1 MIEKLIQTTLEPVI
15 EAEKRLRQRRVR
27 ITMLS
32 IGAVALGVFVFLASR
47 YNWWSPATIYGVL
60 GGLFVITLI
69 ALYRVKKNTI
79 DARDIARRIEENHPD
94 LRSALLAAMDQKPG
108 PDGELSYLQ
117 KRLLGE
123 VSEHATKNRWVRQVS
138 GKKLSWALAGQLA
151 ALAAFF
157 VMAQLL
163 IESTPESDP
172 FDQPLTGTTDPET
185 PETPAFSVNV
195 TPGNVEIER
204 GSRLVVEAD
213 FFEQAP
219 ALAMLEITPKDKPE
233 TGRRI
238 PMQRGLD
245 DTVFSALIPEVNAD
259 SDYRITFADSASAA
273 YEITTF
279 EYPVLLQA
287 DAHITPPA
295 YLKEENETIIDTM
308 KITVME
314 GSKVDWS
321 LTVNKPV
328 EAAELFS
335 EEGDSIELKPS
346 AGDPT
351 TLTASINP
359 TETTRY
365 RVHLVDSDSRANVRP
380 PWIKVNVTRNLP
392 PKLKFTFPGQDFK
405 VTSLQELPLEGEVWD
420 DVGVKRAGLTFQ
432 INGEDTERILTEEEL
447 EGKRSHPLL
456 SQVDLE
462 NIKKLE
468 PRQLIAYH
476 FWAEDL
482 DRNGEL
488 RRTTSDQF
496 FAEVRFFEDIM
507 REGQPQKGESG
518 EPNQSQEALKLQK
531 EVVNATWKL
540 MRDHDFKK
548 PFATLKSD
556 IAVVRDSQLV
566 VHSTVEENLQKV
578 EDAKLRQILTEAQ
591 EIMMKNV
598 EQIAM
603 VFTKEDGEMLDGS
616 HALALEAMAKLIEAS
631 EREQTVSL
639 AKNQGKGKGSPQ
651 ERELMNLE
659 LEQKEL
665 KYEEESKAEQATQ
678 SAEQK
683 ENLEVLTRLKE
694 LARRQEAIAEKI
706 KELEKELQDANEEE
720 KAEIERQLKR
730 LQEEQK
736 ELLRELDDL
745 GERMDSEQN
754 RPNMTEAKEEL
765 DKTRENVQDAAG
777 KLEEGKLADAA
788 NAATRAQEQL
798 EEMKEEFRERTS
810 RRFSKEME
818 AVRNAARN
826 LDNEQRNISEAL
838 DELVEKSDT
847 ESRTDDT
854 QQERGDLAQKMNEQE
869 QALGDLLEELKKL
882 SEQSEVSEPLLSD
895 ALYESVREANTSG
908 AQESLNEAK
917 QYTFYNRAEQAKPAA
932 EAAARGI
939 EALKRSVEAAA
950 EKVLGNEADALRMA
964 RSELDDL
971 IQQTENEK
979 KRLAGEQKATEGQG
993 QEPGSEEDRDEGAGG
1008 KPGEVAG
1015 SDGEKGK
1022 EKGKG
1027 PGAGEKPGE
1036 GSGEGEEKELAN
1048 AGKGKGKGQKGKGPG
1063 EREGQSEQG
1072 QAGDSTGSGQGQGE
1086 SQQGQAGDPTGSGQ
1100 GEKPGQQ
1107 GSGGKGGSPQ
1117 ARESLAEASGTSGGR
1132 EGGGV
1137 DGNDKGHRPAPAPKG
1152 LFFNQKSEEKA
1163 PGPITG
1169 EDYGDWA
1176 DRLSRIEEMLPQADL
1191 RNNLAQVQDDARA
1204 MRIDFRRDNAAPEAA
1219 TIQKKI
1225 TNPLLELRQRISEEL
1240 AKMNR
1245 ENPIAPIDRD
1255 AVPSEF
1261 RDLVRRYYEELGAGK

>member
-15 EAEKRLRQRRVR
+15 EAEKRLKERRVR
-27 ITMLS
+27 IVMLS
-32 IGAVALGVFVFLASR
+32 VGAVALGIFTLLASL
-47 YNWWSPATIYGVL
+47 YNWWSLPTIFGVL
-60 GGLFVITLI
+60 GGLFVITLV
-69 ALYRVKKNTI
+69 ALYRVKKNTLN
-79 DARDIARRIEENHPD
+79 ARQIARKIEENHPD

-123 VSEHATKNRWVRQVS
+123 VSEHATANQWVKKVS
-138 GKKLSWALAGQLA
+138 GKKLGWALAGQLA
-151 ALAAFF
+151 ALAVFF

-163 IESTPESDP
+163 IENTPESDP
-172 FDQPLTGTTDPET
+172 FDPITGTTDPET
-185 PETPAFSVNV
+185 PEAPAFSVNV
-195 TPGNVEIER
+195 TPGSVEIER

-245 DTVFSALIPEVNAD
+245 DTVFSALIPDVSAD
-259 SDYRITFADSASAA
+259 SDYRITFADSASST

-279 EYPVLLQA
+279 EFPVLEQA
-287 DAHITPPA
+287 NAYITPPA
-295 YLKEENETIIDTM
+295 YLNEEDETVTDTM

-321 LTVNKPV
+321 LKVNKPLV
-328 EAAELFS
+328 AAELFS
-335 EEGDSIELKPS
+335 E
-346 AGDPT
+346 AGDAIALIASADDPT
-351 TLTASINP
+351 ILTATMTP
-359 TETTRY
+359 TETTKY
-365 RVHLVDSDSRANVRP
+365 RVHLVDKDSRSNVRP

-405 VTSLQELPLEGEVWD
+405 TTSLQELPIEGEVWD

-432 INGEDTERILTEEEL
+432 INGEDTERILTEQEL
-447 EGKRSHPLL
+447 AGRETHPLT
-456 SQVDLE
+456 SRIDLE
-462 NIKKLE
+462 NIKLE
-468 PRQLIAYH
+468 PRQLIAYY

-482 DRNGEL
+482 DGNGEL

-496 FAEVRFFEDIM
+496 FAEVRFFENIM
-507 REGQPQKGESG
+507 REGQPQKGKG

-540 MRDHDFKK
+540 MRDHDLKQ
-548 PFATLKSD
+548 PFAILSSD

-578 EDAKLRQILTEAQ
+578 EDAKLREVLIEAQ
-591 EIMMKNV
+591 ELMMKNV

-603 VFTKEDGEMLDGS
+603 IFSKEDGGMLSES
-616 HALALEAMAKLIEAS
+616 HAIALKAMAKLIEAS

-639 AKNQGKGKGSPQ
+639 SNENEGEGSPK
-651 ERELMNLE
+651 EKELMNLE
-659 LEQKEL
+659 LEQREL

-683 ENLEVLTRLKE
+683 ENIEVLTRLKE

-730 LQEEQK
+730 LQEEQE

-754 RPNMTEAKEEL
+754 RPNMTEEKEEL
-765 DKTRENVQDAAG
+765 EKTRENVQEASE

-818 AVRNAARN
+818 AVRNAARE
-826 LDNEQRNISEAL
+826 LDTEQRSISEELDKLVEQSDDNTRSDDNQQERGELAQRMSRQERAL
-838 DELVEKSDT
+838 DEL
-847 ESRTDDT
+847 
-854 QQERGDLAQKMNEQE
+854 
-869 QALGDLLEELKKL
+869 LEEMKQL

-895 ALYESVREANTSG
+895 ALYESVREATTSG
-908 AQESLNEAK
+908 AQESLQEAR
-917 QYTFYNRAEQAKPAA
+917 QYTYYDRAEQAKPAA
-932 EAAARGI
+932 ASATRGI
-939 EALKRSVEAAA
+939 EDLKKAVESAA

-971 IQQTENEK
+971 IQQTEDEK
-979 KRLAGEQKATEGQG
+979 KRLAEEKAGKSGESEPAGAKGDKEKDKDKEKGAGELASSEGEEGEGKEPGQG
-993 QEPGSEEDRDEGAGG
+993 EGE
-1008 KPGEVAG
+1008 KPGQGSGEGEELAEAG
-1015 SDGEKGK
+1015 KGK
-1022 EKGKG
+1022 GEKGKG
-1027 PGAGEKPGE
+1027 PG
-1036 GSGEGEEKELAN
+1036 
-1048 AGKGKGKGQKGKGPG
+1048 
-1063 EREGQSEQG
+1063 EGQSEEG
-1072 QAGDSTGSGQGQGE
+1072 QAGEPTGSGQGQGE
-1086 SQQGQAGDPTGSGQ
+1086 SQQGQAGNPTGSGQ
-1100 GEKPGQQ
+1100 GEQPGE
-1107 GSGGKGGSPQ
+1107 SGKSGKGGSQ
-1117 ARESLAEASGTSGGR
+1117 QGSESLAEASGRSGGG
-1132 EGGGV
+1132 EAGGV
-1137 DGNDKGHRPAPAPKG
+1137 DGSDKGHRPGVPAKG

-1191 RNNLAQVQDDARA
+1191 RNNLSQVQDDARA

-1219 TIQKKI
+1219 TIQNRI
-1225 TNPLLELRQRISEEL
+1225 TDPLIELRQRITEEL
-1240 AKMNR
+1240 AKLNR

>member
-15 EAEKRLRQRRVR
+15 EAEKRLKQRRVR
-27 ITMLS
+27 IVMLS
-32 IGAVALGVFVFLASR
+32 IGAVALGIFTLLASR
-47 YNWWSPATIYGVL
+47 YNWWSLPTIFGVL
-60 GGLFVITLI
+60 GSLFAITLI
-69 ALYRVKKNTI
+69 ALYRVKKNTLN
-79 DARDIARRIEENHPD
+79 ARQIARKIEENHPD

-123 VSEHATKNRWVRQVS
+123 VSEHATANQWVKKVS
-138 GKKLSWALAGQLA
+138 GKKLGWALVGQLA

-163 IESTPESDP
+163 IENTPENDP
-172 FDQPLTGTTDPET
+172 FDPIAGTTGPET
-185 PETPAFSVNV
+185 PETPEFSVNV
-195 TPGNVEIER
+195 TPGSIEIER

-245 DTVFSALIPEVNAD
+245 DTVFSALIPEVSAD
-259 SDYRITFADSASAA
+259 SNYQITFADSASAT

-279 EYPVLLQA
+279 EYPVLEQA

-295 YLKEENETIIDTM
+295 YLNEEAETVTDTM

-321 LTVNKPV
+321 LRVNKPV

-335 EEGDSIELKPS
+335 EEGDSIELRAS
-346 AGDPT
+346 ADDPT
-351 TLTASINP
+351 LLTATMTP
-359 TETTRY
+359 TDTTKY
-365 RVHLVDSDSRANVRP
+365 RVHLVDKDSRANVRP

-405 VTSLQELPLEGEVWD
+405 VTSLQEFPIEGEVWD

-432 INGEDTERILTEEEL
+432 INGEDTDRVLTDEEL
-447 EGKRSHPLL
+447 PGKKNHPLA

-462 NIKKLE
+462 TIKKLE

-482 DRNGEL
+482 DHNGEL

-507 REGQPQKGESG
+507 REGQPQSG
-518 EPNQSQEALKLQK
+518 EPGQNSQTLEALKLQK

-540 MRDHDFKK
+540 MRDHDYKK
-548 PFATLKSD
+548 PFSVLKSD

-566 VHSTVEENLQKV
+566 VHSTVGENLQEV
-578 EDAKLRQILTEAQ
+578 DDPKLREILTAAQ
-591 EIMMKNV
+591 DIMMENV
-598 EQIAM
+598 KKIAM
-603 VFTKEDGEMLDGS
+603 IFTKEDGGMLSES
-616 HALALEAMAKLIEAS
+616 HVIALRALAKLTEAS
-631 EREQTVSL
+631 NREIEVSTSRG
-639 AKNQGKGKGSPQ
+639 QGNGEKQ
-651 ERELMNLE
+651 EQQIMNLE

-683 ENLEVLTRLKE
+683 ENIEVLTRLKE

-730 LQEEQK
+730 LQEEQE

-745 GERMDSEQN
+745 GERMESEQN
-754 RPNMTEAKEEL
+754 RPNMTEEKEEL
-765 DKTRENVQDAAG
+765 DKTRENVQEASE

-818 AVRNAARN
+818 AVRNAARE
-826 LDNEQRNISEAL
+826 LDTEQRSISEEL
-838 DELVEKSDT
+838 DELVEQSDDNT
-847 ESRTDDT
+847 RSEDNQEQRGELARRMSR
-854 QQERGDLAQKMNEQE
+854 QER
-869 QALGDLLEELKKL
+869 ALDELLEEMKQL

-895 ALYESVREANTSG
+895 ALYESVREATTSG
-908 AQESLNEAK
+908 AQESLQEAR
-917 QYTFYNRAEQAKPAA
+917 QYTYYDRAEQAKPAA
-932 EAAARGI
+932 AAATRGI
-939 EALKRSVEAAA
+939 EDLRKAVEAAA

-971 IQQTENEK
+971 IQQTEDEK
-979 KRLAGEQKATEGQG
+979 KRLAGEKAG
-993 QEPGSEEDRDEGAGG
+993 EE
-1008 KPGEVAG
+1008 AG
-1015 SDGEKGK
+1015 SSGGDK
-1022 EKGKG
+1022 EKEKDKEK
-1027 PGAGEKPGE
+1027 GAGEKPGE
-1036 GSGEGEEKELAN
+1036 LAGSDGEEGEGKEPGQGEGKKPGQGSGEGEELAE
-1048 AGKGKGKGQKGKGPG
+1048 AGKGKGEKGKGPG
-1063 EREGQSEQG
+1063 KGQSEPG
-1072 QAGDSTGSGQGQGE
+1072 QAGEPTGSGQGQGE
-1086 SQQGQAGDPTGSGQ
+1086 GQQGQAGSPTGSGQ
-1100 GEKPGQQ
+1100 GEQPGEQ
-1107 GSGGKGGSPQ
+1107 GKGGKGGKGGSEPGS
-1117 ARESLAEASGTSGGR
+1117 ESLAESSGRSGGG

-1137 DGNDKGHRPAPAPKG
+1137 EGNTDGHRPGVPTRG

-1219 TIQKKI
+1219 TIQKRI
-1225 TNPLLELRQRISEEL
+1225 TDPLIELRQRITEEL